1 MKTLLIVVLLTLG
14 SGIAYAQ
21 NGGVV
26 PQPDIVNAVGQI
38 ANAANQS
45 AAQAAQTQLI
55 RQQTELLKQQTEAL
69 RQQNALLKEQQQAAL
84 AARLSAARKP
94 KIDDINPA
102 TGLPKFA
109 TFAEYEDAKDE
120 WLIEEALRRFEAL
133 HPTKKE
139 QK

>member
-1 MKTLLIVVLLTLG
+1 MKTSLIVVLLTLG

-21 NGGVV
+21 NGGVI
-26 PQPDIVNAVGQI
+26 PPPDIANAGAQI
-38 ANAANQS
+38 ANAGNHA

-69 RQQNALLKEQQQAAL
+69 RQQNALLREQQQAAL
-84 AARLSAARKP
+84 VAAVSAARKP

-102 TGLPKFA
+102 TGQPKFA
-109 TFAEYEDAKDE
+109 SYAEYEDAKDE
-120 WLIEEALRRFEAL
+120 WLIEEALRRFDAL
-133 HPTKKE
+133 HPARKE